1 MSRFA
6 WDNPASEVFKNL
18 PSDIS
23 FRVWTYQYGSKHGF
37 DVLATVL
44 NKAISKLSAEIGPV
58 NARKLGYQ
66 ECTAAYLK
74 SATERVGKT
83 AQMNRCPRCNRLT
96 TSTRYCSQCQKDA
109 QQGRLTPRERERLQ
123 EHYRLA
129 HMAYAETANPT
140 REDEYTRSA
149 P

>member
-6 WDNPASEVFKNL
+6 WDSPASKVFKNL

-23 FRVWTYQYGSKHGF
+23 FRVWAYQFGSTYGF
-37 DVLATVL
+37 DVLAKKITD
-44 NKAISKLSAEIGPV
+44 ATHDECSA
-58 NARKLGYQ
+58 ALLR
-66 ECTAAYLK
+66 

-109 QQGRLTPRERERLQ
+109 QQGRLTPHERERLQ
-123 EHYRLA
+123 EHYRSA
-129 HMAYAETANPT
+129 HMMYAETASPT